1 MTRPKQSS
9 FYLAQSVIL
18 RLSNAISS
26 LRSTRFGASNRLA
39 VGRERYKLYA
49 VVESLMVLK
58 QNGRA
63 SIGVLLER
71 RVIWLGAAVGH
82 RSPLPLVPTHAAS
95 LECGKRA
102 DAVCGWPDVFR
113 RPHVA
118 GSTHQ
123 WWAMLSPSAAALT
136 TPILRHHTR

>member
-102 DAVCGWPDVFR
+102 DAVCG
-113 RPHVA
+113 
-118 GSTHQ
+118 
-123 WWAMLSPSAAALT
+123 
-136 TPILRHHTR
+136 